1 MNDKKIKWTE
11 QTPENIEYLKK
22 KAGDKSNYN
31 HRIYAINQLKK
42 FKWGEPQNSEKIV
55 R

>member
-31 HRIYAINQLKK
+31 HRIYAINQLKSLNADNQSTY
-42 FKWGEPQNSEKIV
+42 FGV
-55 R
+55 L

>member
-22 KAGDKSNYN
+22 KAGDRATITTEFMPST
-31 HRIYAINQLKK
+31 
-42 FKWGEPQNSEKIV
+42 NSKV
-55 R
+55 